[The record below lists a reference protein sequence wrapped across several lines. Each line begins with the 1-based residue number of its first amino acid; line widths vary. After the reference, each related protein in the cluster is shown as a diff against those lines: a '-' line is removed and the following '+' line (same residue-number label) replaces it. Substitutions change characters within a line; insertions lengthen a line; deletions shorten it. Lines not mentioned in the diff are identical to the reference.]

1 MIGVRVYSFRSRGLA
16 FKLFNDF
23 KARVLADGGV
33 VEANS
38 CLIAALNSLD
48 PKKEEL

>member
-1 MIGVRVYSFRSRGLA
+1 MIGVRIYSLRYRGLA
-16 FKLFNDF
+16 FSLFNDF

-38 CLIAALNSLD
+38 CTIAVLRALL
-48 PKKEEL
+48 